1 MHPIAI
7 GLAIRN
13 NLLWS
18 DVTAALR
25 DLPFRVVFDHPEVEA
40 WQDLLDRIDR
50 TAPDVILLECTNR
63 TDVLEEM
70 VNAIRATSASPLV
83 IAVHA
88 SPELEGVVT
97 ALRAGVIEFLYPP
110 IRENLRKAL
119 DRAQRL
125 AHRRPAGRVFA
136 FLSAKGGCGATT
148 LACHTSVAIAERA
161 RREEKNT
168 LLIDLD
174 LNTGMVRFLMRTSSP
189 YSVLDAASNL
199 QRLDIGYWKALTS
212 NDAPGLDVIAAP
224 ADLVSK
230 HQLNREQ
237 VQHVL
242 SFARLYYDWTVVDL
256 GRGLGLMTMSVLDEI
271 DDLYLVTSA
280 EVPALHLTKKIVE
293 VLKSSGYSEKKIHL
307 IANRSARISAAASRE
322 LETLIGLPLFANLPN
337 EYSKLFHSYSECRL
351 LTKGAGVLAAE
362 FEGLAARMIGEER
375 KQTGAAKGGWLEGLG
390 IFARKALQHAQDI

>member
-1 MHPIAI
+1 MYPIAI

-13 NLLWS
+13 NSLWS
-18 DVTAALR
+18 DVTGALR
-25 DLPFRVVFDHPEVEA
+25 DLPFRVVFDHPELE
-40 WQDLLDRIDR
+40 DRHGLLDRIER
-50 TAPDVILLECTNR
+50 AAPDVILLECTNK
-63 TDVLEEM
+63 TDTLEDM
-70 VNAIRATSASPLV
+70 VGAIRETAASPRV

-125 AHRRPAGRVFA
+125 VRRRPPGKVFA

-148 LACHTSVAIAERA
+148 LACHTAVAIAERA
-161 RREEKNT
+161 RRQDKNT

-212 NDAPGLDVIAAP
+212 NGAPGLDVIGAP

-237 VQHVL
+237 LQHVI
-242 SFARLYYDWTVVDL
+242 SFARCYYEWIVIDL
-256 GRGLGLMTMSVLDEI
+256 GRGLGLMTMSVIEEI

-280 EVPALHLTKKIVE
+280 EVPALHLTKKIIE
-293 VLKSSGYSEKKIHL
+293 VLKASGYSQNRVHL
-307 IANRSARISAAASRE
+307 IANRSQGISAEAKE
-322 LETLIGLPLFANLPN
+322 LESLIGLPLFANLPN

-351 LTKGAGVLAAE
+351 LAKGGALAVE
-362 FEGLAARMIGEER
+362 LERLAARMIGEEP
-375 KQTGAAKGGWLEGLG
+375 KKEGAAKGGGWLEGLG
-390 IFARKALQHAQDI
+390 LFGRKVFE